1 MILEI
6 DNIDTYYG
14 QSHVLQGISL
24 SIEEGEV
31 VSL

>member
-6 DNIDTYYG
+6 EAIDTYYG

-24 SIEEGEV
+24 SIDQGEV
-31 VSL
+31 VSP